1 MAAIDYLT
9 QRGLA
14 AKRKGSRVLI
24 SPRAKVTE
32 DVRKY
37 VQAHRLELLAEL
49 AANDGIERRTHW
61 RVTLD
66 GKVISRMKCDP
77 MTYEEALAAARYH
90 WPKAEVSNGQ
100 H

>member
-49 AANDGIERRTHW
+49 AANDGIERRMHW
-61 RVTLD
+61 DVLRD
-66 GKVISRMKCDP
+66 GKTICTMIGEP
-77 MTYEEALAAARYH
+77 MTYDEALRTARYR
-90 WPKAEVSNGQ
+90 WPAAEVR
-100 H
+100 